1 MARRVRLTVF
11 SRFLIV
17 MMILIPLAY
26 LGASYFNGQD
36 GVENI
41 KSLFNST
48 TEENN
53 ASLPTPNHKVDQAT
67 TQSSLEQQID
77 ALKKENIALKKEVA
91 SLKTQI
97 ADLKARN

>member
-11 SRFLIV
+11 SRFLLV
-17 MMILIPLAY
+17 MIILVPLAY

-41 KSLFNST
+41 KSLFESKEGDRNTTTIKDLNST
-48 TEENN
+48 EVT
-53 ASLPTPNHKVDQAT
+53 
-67 TQSSLEQQID
+67 LESQIE

-91 SLKTQI
+91 KLKTQI
-97 ADLKARN
+97 ADLKANN